1 MSTSRRARFSDRLR
15 RASVRART
23 TAAAVVVVAVVL
35 ALGAVA
41 IVLSLS
47 AALTEGVSTAAQN
60 RAEEIA
66 HRIDADGLRAGPDG
80 ELLLGDD
87 DPDDSDDDDDPD
99 DNDSDDNDPDD
110 SDPDDSDP
118 GDSDPSDLEEFLG
131 EAENEVVVLIGADG
145 TVLTAVGDSDEAEAL
160 VAEVQDSGQD
170 SGQDGGAPVESTQVT
185 LDGEQYALASTST
198 ADADEDGDDQD
209 DTESATGQDRDLDE
223 DDVHVLVARS
233 LEDVTESVVTLA
245 ALMALGVPVALVLI
259 GATTWI
265 VVGRALRP
273 VEHIRAEAASI
284 DGARLDR
291 RVPEPRSED
300 EVGRLARTMNLMLDR
315 LETSARR
322 QRQLV
327 ADTSHELRSPLASIR
342 QSAEVAS
349 AHPEAMPPQEL
360 TSTVLAESVRMQGIV
375 DDLLLLARADERDL
389 RLRSTDVDLDDVI
402 YAETS
407 RLRSHSVEVTSQVQP
422 VRTTGDASAL
432 TRVVRNLVDNAER
445 HAHTRLHLELSQ
457 TADTALIAIEDDGTG
472 VPEEERERIFE
483 RFVRL
488 DASRARDDGGSGLG
502 LAIVHEIISA
512 HGGEVRVDE
521 SSLGGAR
528 FEVRLPTQ
536 H

>member
-1 MSTSRRARFSDRLR
+1 MSASRSGRFGDRLR

-47 AALTEGVSTAAQN
+47 AALTDGVSTAAQN

-87 DPDDSDDDDDPD
+87 DPDDSDDDPE
-99 DNDSDDNDPDD
+99 D

-118 GDSDPSDLEEFLG
+118 DDSDPSDLEEFLG

-145 TVLTAVGDSDEAEAL
+145 TVLTAVGDSDEADAL
-160 VAEVQDSGQD
+160 VSEVQD
-170 SGQDGGAPVESTQVT
+170 SGQDGGAPAESTRVT
-185 LDGEQYALASTST
+185 LDGEQYALASSST
-198 ADADEDGDDQD
+198 AAADDDGGDPDDDSDDDPD
-209 DTESATGQDRDLDE
+209 DTDSATGQDTDLDE
-223 DDVHVLVARS
+223 DDVQVLVARS
-233 LEDVTESVVTLA
+233 LEDVAESVVTLA

-389 RLRSTDVDLDDVI
+389 RLRSTDVDLDDLV

-407 RLRSHSVEVTSQVQP
+407 RLKTHPVEVTSQVQP

-457 TADTALIAIEDDGTG
+457 TADAALIAIEDDGPG

-502 LAIVHEIISA
+502 LAIVHEIIAA
-512 HGGEVRVDE
+512 HGGEVGVGE

-536 H
+536 P